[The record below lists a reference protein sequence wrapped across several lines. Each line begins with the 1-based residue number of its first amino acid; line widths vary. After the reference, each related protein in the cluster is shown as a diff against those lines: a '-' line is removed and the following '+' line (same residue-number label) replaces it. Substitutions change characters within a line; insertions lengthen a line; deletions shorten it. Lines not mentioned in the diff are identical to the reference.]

1 MSFLGYL
8 KSLVGTLTAQRDSV
22 FSCPVSSQQEFLSA
36 FAEPG
41 DNFDR
46 AYDQYRCQ
54 IYLAGKGTA
63 ALYHLAS
70 MILLPI
76 YRHQL
81 FSAKKPAAGQL
92 CDAVFLFSGDL
103 NLLPESLQV
112 EFPSLIHVRDFQS
125 HFYLAAEDKKILS
138 DLRKRYPTALYF
150 RLKCM
155 LKLGMY
161 RWFYETYHPKAMIV
175 SSEYS
180 FTSSFLTEW
189 CEQIGVEHINV
200 MHGEKLFYI
209 RDSFFRFHR
218 FYIWDDFYRDLFTQ
232 LRADES
238 QFRVEVPPAQRP
250 WSGLQEEKAV
260 DYTYYLQIE
269 DGAALRNIAGALQNL
284 REQGFVVAVRPH
296 PVYSEWK
303 TVSDNFGG
311 CIIEDPKTVNI
322 QTSILRTRHVI
333 SAYSTVLLQAYTNSV
348 PIVID
353 DISNHQH
360 FQQLRKLQYQMLSV
374 EHTLLSAHTKTM
386 EPNS

>member
-36 FAEPG
+36 FGEPG

-92 CDAVFLFSGDL
+92 CNAVFLFSGDL

-200 MHGEKLFYI
+200 MHGEKLFDI
-209 RDSFFRFHR
+209 TDAFFRFHR
-218 FYIWDDFYRDLFTQ
+218 CYIWDEGYRQLFAA
-232 LRADES
+232 LRAEPT
-238 QFRVEVPPAQRP
+238 QFCVAMPPALQP
-250 WSGLQEEKAV
+250 WDVTGIEKTV
-260 DYTYYLQIE
+260 DYTYYLQAE
-269 DGAALRNIAGALQNL
+269 DTETLKNISEALYTL
-284 REQGFVVAVRPH
+284 RKRGNVVAVRPH
-296 PVYSEWK
+296 PIYSDRTK
-303 TVSDNFGG
+303 VCKLFDG
-311 CIIEDPKTVNI
+311 CLIEDKAQI
-322 QTSILRTRHVI
+322 DLRTSVLRTRHAI
-333 SAYSTVLLQAYTNSV
+333 SLNSTVLYQAYINHV
-348 PIVID
+348 VVVID
-353 DISNHQH
+353 DISNPAH
-360 FQQLRKLQYQMLSV
+360 FEKMQEMQYHMLNMP
-374 EHTLLSAHTKTM
+374 HALLSNHCNIM
-386 EPNS
+386 G